1 MKKVM
6 KANVLM
12 SKVGMTEEE
21 WNNARRLGIGG
32 SDAGAILGLNP
43 YFSALQVYLDKR
55 GQLPEK
61 EDTEAMRL
69 GRDLEEYVA
78 QRFVQEMAKRGEP
91 KKVKNCNFVLQ
102 HPEYPWMLA
111 NVDRL
116 IVGENAVLEC
126 KTASAFNKTDF
137 EDGNIPEQYYA
148 QAMHYLAVLGAQC
161 VYMCILQFGKEP
173 FIFKIDRNEE
183 DIKTLIAVE
192 KSFWEDCVIR
202 GVEPAVDG
210 TIGSRTALSILHPE
224 GKEDLEIDVSP
235 FTHNIR
241 EIVRI
246 NAQIKDLEAEAEKH
260 RQEIQQYMRDATVG
274 TSYFYR
280 VTWRNS
286 VRNLFDTA
294 RFKKDYPELAK
305 KYIRTTNSRNF
316 YIKEI

>member
-21 WNNARRLGIGG
+21 WKNARRLGIGG

-43 YFSALQVYLDKR
+43 YFSALQVFLDKR

-78 QRFVQEMAKRGEP
+78 KRFVQEMEKRGEP

-102 HPEYPWMLA
+102 HPEYPWMIA

-116 IVGENAVLEC
+116 IVGENAGLEC

-137 EDGNIPEQYYA
+137 EGNNVPEQYYC
-148 QAMHYLAVLGAQC
+148 QCQHYMACTGASHW
-161 VYMCILQFGKEP
+161 YLCILQFGKEP

-192 KSFWEDCVIR
+192 KSFWEDCVLQ
-202 GVEPAVDG
+202 GKEPAVDG
-210 TIGSRTALSILHPE
+210 SEGSRTALAIMHPE
-224 GKEDLEIDVSP
+224 GKEDVEVDISP
-235 FTHNIR
+235 FTHNLR
-241 EIVRI
+241 ELVRI
-246 NAQIKDLEAEAEKH
+246 NNEIKQLEIEAEKH
-260 RQEIQQYMRDATVG
+260 RQEIQQYMGDATVG
-274 TSYFYR
+274 NNDYFR

-286 VRNLFDTA
+286 VRNSFDTA

-305 KYIRTTNSRNF
+305 AYVRTTNSRQF
-316 YIKEI
+316 FVKEI